1 MSITIVIDRSNEIAR
16 VTFSGSMDEYAEA
29 EFTKIANGLPSKLIF
44 DFSGI
49 VALNSTGVNAW
60 ITFYKEIYK
69 SRSIVFEN
77 CTPEVIMQIN
87 MMPIF
92 RGPAE
97 INSVYAIY
105 ECLACM
111 HKQRQLFVRG
121 QNLPASSAEL
131 LPPVNCQACG
141 QVSEMDQ
148 EPEDFFAWI
157 DS

>member
-16 VTFSGSMDEYAEA
+16 LTFSGSMDEYAEA

-49 VALNSTGVNAW
+49 VALNSSGVNAW
-60 ITFYKEIYK
+60 ITL
-69 SRSIVFEN
+69 
-77 CTPEVIMQIN
+77 
-87 MMPIF
+87 PIF

-97 INSVYAIY
+97 INSVYANY

-148 EPEDFFAWI
+148 EPADFFAWI
-157 DS
+157 NS

>member
-1 MSITIVIDRSNEIAR
+1 MSISIIMDRSAELAR
-16 VTFSGSMDEYAEA
+16 LTLSGSIDEYAAA
-29 EFTKIANGLPSKLIF
+29 EFTKVADGLPSTLIF
-44 DFSGI
+44 DFGGI
-49 VALNSTGVNAW
+49 VALNSSGVNAW

-69 SRSIVFEN
+69 SRSIIFEN

-92 RGPAE
+92 RGPAV
-97 INSVYAIY
+97 IHSVYANY
-105 ECLACM
+105 VCSDCM

-121 QNLPASSAEL
+121 QNLPDSSAEL

-141 QVSEMDQ
+141 KVTEMDEQ
-148 EPEDFFAWI
+148 PEDFFAWI